1 LTSLGIY
8 FLFGIAYR
16 RTVAGARG
24 FEQIPHYNFW
34 KELGNL
40 QAVCWDL

>member
-1 LTSLGIY
+1 MY
-8 FLFGIAYR
+8 FLFGIAYKR
-16 RTVAGARG
+16 MIGGAKG
-24 FEQIPHYNFW
+24 FEQIPHHRFW

>member
-1 LTSLGIY
+1 MY

-16 RTVAGARG
+16 RMIRGAKG
-24 FEQIPHYNFW
+24 FEQIPHHSFW

-40 QAVCWDL
+40 QAVCWNIWK